1 MIVRHL
7 LLYKVRGRR
16 TPTPAAGFGF
26 NAPSISRL
34 TYFDW
39 FYPTTTVSL
48 SHPSRRL
55 SSGVHALAY
64 QHSSH
69 LHLPP
74 PACAAPLPLPFRRLD
89 LATRPS
95 ASILGTRTR
104 VVTLENDRPTRKSRT
119 LFKLE
124 EEYLYPFR
132 SVAARRRRA
141 ARLGF
146 LLSLILLGFL
156 GWQASRVFLDFGT
169 LFSHPIKAVTILF
182 LYIP

>member
-1 MIVRHL
+1 MT
-7 LLYKVRGRR
+7 G
-16 TPTPAAGFGF
+16 
-26 NAPSISRL
+26 SIL
-34 TYFDW
+34 QQLCH
-39 FYPTTTVSL
+39 YPIHHVAL
-48 SHPSRRL
+48 
-55 SSGVHALAY
+55 SGVHALAY

-74 PACAAPLPLPFRRLD
+74 PACAASLPLPFRRLD
-89 LATRPS
+89 LATRSS
-95 ASILGTRTR
+95 ASTLGTRTR

-169 LFSHPIKAVTILF
+169 LFFLHPIKSVTIPLF